1 MWYLNGWRHREDG
14 PAVEWADGSKEWWLS
29 GQYVTEEEF
38 NRRMGK

>member
-1 MWYLNGWRHREDG
+1 MSALL
-14 PAVEWADGSKEWWLS
+14 VLADGSKEWWLS